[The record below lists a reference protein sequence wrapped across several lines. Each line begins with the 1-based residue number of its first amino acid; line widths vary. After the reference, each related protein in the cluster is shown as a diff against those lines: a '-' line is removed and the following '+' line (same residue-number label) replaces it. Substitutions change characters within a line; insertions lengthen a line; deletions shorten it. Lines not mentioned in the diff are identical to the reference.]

1 MNLKNIMLSEWSQRQ
16 KTKYHKILL
25 IFHSGKGKT
34 IGIENKNSG
43 GLRMGVWG
51 VIDPK
56 GE

>member
-16 KTKYHKILL
+16 KTKYHNIPLIL
-25 IFHSGKGKT
+25 HSGKGKT